1 MVSTVLGTLDGYF
14 GGLTINGH
22 SIMGYCGSIGNWRA
36 KQQIFDN
43 TRHPWQ
49 VLDINM
55 HIVECE
61 PLFSLGELLPS
72 SSIPH
77 LFVFVKQH

>member
-14 GGLTINGH
+14 GGLAINGH

-43 TRHPWQ
+43 TGHP
-49 VLDINM
+49 
-55 HIVECE
+55 
-61 PLFSLGELLPS
+61 
-72 SSIPH
+72 
-77 LFVFVKQH
+77 